1 MEQLYNYLPREL
13 ITFVL
18 VTLFSLLI
26 GLSQRRISLKREG
39 ETTLFG
45 TDRTFTFIGI
55 LGYLLYIL
63 DPTDMRLFMGGGAVL
78 GLLLG
83 LNYYVKQSQ
92 FHVFG
97 VTTIIIALIT
107 YCLAPIVS
115 TQPSWFYVMV
125 IVTVLLLTELKHTF
139 TEFAQRM
146 KNDEM
151 ITLAKFLAISGII
164 LPMLPH
170 KNLIPDI
177 NLTPYSI
184 WLATVVVSGI
194 SYLSYLLKR
203 YVFHESGVLV
213 SGIIGGLYSSTATIS
228 VLARKSRKASEQE
241 ANEYVAAMLL
251 AVSMMLGV
259 LAMPASAAAQQP
271 ESTAVV
277 SEELSDAAA
286 LSAAEDENDIVNI
299 RIRATGNLVYGSDYK
314 LEVETRPENTQYI
327 AVVLGTSGEAYGYV
341 TLMISEKLRT
351 LLKLIPLPKKMS
363 QTPDQAEEFNVYS
376 YLKQLI
382 DGNDVGVLLRV
393 ADEVVSVMDT
403 VSFFVP
409 ASYLTTVKNVSNGMK
424 LTLSL
429 IRKYL
434 PEGALSRIYLDEQP
448 KDSGKYVAGAI
459 ALESS
464 DINAAGFAMFKIK
477 PKTEN
482 VSLSWAADAPSSLT
496 VSQLQSTDLTAKVIS
511 DGQVAENGKVSYTYK
526 KKSFLCFSSKING
539 VPTEP
544 GTYTQTAKAGG
555 NYSCG
560 SISRTITVTAD
571 PQPAAA
577 PAAEQPAA

>member
-1 MEQLYNYLPREL
+1 MDMEQLYSYVPREL
-13 ITFVL
+13 VTFVL

-107 YCLAPIVS
+107 YCMAPIVA
-115 TQPSWFYVMV
+115 TQPSWFYVMMV
-125 IVTVLLLTELKHTF
+125 VTVLLFTEVVTVLLLTELKHTF

-203 YVFHESGVLV
+203 YVFHESGTLV

-241 ANEYVAAMLL
+241 ATDYVAAMLL
-251 AVSMMLGV
+251 AVSMMFLRFMI
-259 LAMPASAAAQQP
+259 LILIFSREIFLSIYPYLLTM
-271 ESTAVV
+271 AVV
-277 SEELSDAAA
+277 AAIVAWFIHSRQKRPEDQPAETEEDDSSNPLEFKVALIFAVLFVIFTFLTHYTLVYAGTGGLNLLSFVSGFSDITPFILNLLQNTGSVAA
-286 LSAAEDENDIVNI
+286 LIITACSMQAIISNIMVNMFYALFFAGKGSKLRPWI
-299 RIRATGNLVYGSDYK
+299 LGGFGVVIACNLV
-314 LEVETRPENTQYI
+314 LLLFFYI
-327 AVVLGTSGEAYGYV
+327 
-341 TLMISEKLRT
+341 
-351 LLKLIPLPKKMS
+351 
-363 QTPDQAEEFNVYS
+363 
-376 YLKQLI
+376 
-382 DGNDVGVLLRV
+382 
-393 ADEVVSVMDT
+393 
-403 VSFFVP
+403 
-409 ASYLTTVKNVSNGMK
+409 
-424 LTLSL
+424 
-429 IRKYL
+429 
-434 PEGALSRIYLDEQP
+434 
-448 KDSGKYVAGAI
+448 
-459 ALESS
+459 
-464 DINAAGFAMFKIK
+464 
-477 PKTEN
+477 
-482 VSLSWAADAPSSLT
+482 
-496 VSQLQSTDLTAKVIS
+496 
-511 DGQVAENGKVSYTYK
+511 
-526 KKSFLCFSSKING
+526 
-539 VPTEP
+539 
-544 GTYTQTAKAGG
+544 
-555 NYSCG
+555 
-560 SISRTITVTAD
+560 
-571 PQPAAA
+571 
-577 PAAEQPAA
+577 

>member
-1 MEQLYNYLPREL
+1 MDMEQLYSYVPREL
-13 ITFVL
+13 VTFVL

-107 YCLAPIVS
+107 YCMAPIVA

-125 IVTVLLLTELKHTF
+125 VVTVLLLTELKHTF

-203 YVFHESGVLV
+203 YVFHESGTLV

-241 ANEYVAAMLL
+241 ATAMLL
-251 AVSMMLGV
+251 AVSMMFLRFMI
-259 LAMPASAAAQQP
+259 LILIFSREIFLSIYPYLLTM
-271 ESTAVV
+271 AVV
-277 SEELSDAAA
+277 AAIVAWFIHSRQKRPEDQPAETEEDDSSNPLEFKVALIFAVLFVIFTFLTHYTLVYAGTGGLNLLSFVSGFSDITPFILNLLQNTGSVAA
-286 LSAAEDENDIVNI
+286 LIITACSMQAIISNIMVNMFYALFFAGKGSKLRPWI
-299 RIRATGNLVYGSDYK
+299 LGGFGVVIACNLV
-314 LEVETRPENTQYI
+314 LLLFFYI
-327 AVVLGTSGEAYGYV
+327 
-341 TLMISEKLRT
+341 
-351 LLKLIPLPKKMS
+351 
-363 QTPDQAEEFNVYS
+363 
-376 YLKQLI
+376 
-382 DGNDVGVLLRV
+382 
-393 ADEVVSVMDT
+393 
-403 VSFFVP
+403 
-409 ASYLTTVKNVSNGMK
+409 
-424 LTLSL
+424 
-429 IRKYL
+429 
-434 PEGALSRIYLDEQP
+434 
-448 KDSGKYVAGAI
+448 
-459 ALESS
+459 
-464 DINAAGFAMFKIK
+464 
-477 PKTEN
+477 
-482 VSLSWAADAPSSLT
+482 
-496 VSQLQSTDLTAKVIS
+496 
-511 DGQVAENGKVSYTYK
+511 
-526 KKSFLCFSSKING
+526 
-539 VPTEP
+539 
-544 GTYTQTAKAGG
+544 
-555 NYSCG
+555 
-560 SISRTITVTAD
+560 
-571 PQPAAA
+571 
-577 PAAEQPAA
+577 

>member
-1 MEQLYNYLPREL
+1 MDMEQLYSYVPREL
-13 ITFVL
+13 VTFVL

-107 YCLAPIVS
+107 YCMAPIVA

-125 IVTVLLLTELKHTF
+125 VVTVLLLTELKHTF

-203 YVFHESGVLV
+203 YVFHESGTLV

-228 VLARKSRKASEQE
+228 VLARKSRKASEQQ
-241 ANEYVAAMLL
+241 ATDYVAAMLL
-251 AVSMMLGV
+251 AVSMMFLRFMI
-259 LAMPASAAAQQP
+259 LILIFSREIFLSIYPYLLTM
-271 ESTAVV
+271 AVV
-277 SEELSDAAA
+277 AAIVAWFIHSRQKRPEDQPAETEEDDSSNPLEFKVALIFAVLFVIFTFLTHYTLVYAGTGGLNLLSFVSGFSDITPFILNLLQNTGSVAA
-286 LSAAEDENDIVNI
+286 LIITACSMQAIISNIMVNMFYALFFAGKGSKLRPWI
-299 RIRATGNLVYGSDYK
+299 LGGFGVVIACNLV
-314 LEVETRPENTQYI
+314 LLLFFYI
-327 AVVLGTSGEAYGYV
+327 
-341 TLMISEKLRT
+341 
-351 LLKLIPLPKKMS
+351 
-363 QTPDQAEEFNVYS
+363 
-376 YLKQLI
+376 
-382 DGNDVGVLLRV
+382 
-393 ADEVVSVMDT
+393 
-403 VSFFVP
+403 
-409 ASYLTTVKNVSNGMK
+409 
-424 LTLSL
+424 
-429 IRKYL
+429 
-434 PEGALSRIYLDEQP
+434 
-448 KDSGKYVAGAI
+448 
-459 ALESS
+459 
-464 DINAAGFAMFKIK
+464 
-477 PKTEN
+477 
-482 VSLSWAADAPSSLT
+482 
-496 VSQLQSTDLTAKVIS
+496 
-511 DGQVAENGKVSYTYK
+511 
-526 KKSFLCFSSKING
+526 
-539 VPTEP
+539 
-544 GTYTQTAKAGG
+544 
-555 NYSCG
+555 
-560 SISRTITVTAD
+560 
-571 PQPAAA
+571 
-577 PAAEQPAA
+577 

>member
-13 ITFVL
+13 VTFVL

-63 DPTDMRLFMGGGAVL
+63 DPMDMRLFMGGGAIL

-107 YCLAPIVS
+107 YCIAPIVA

-164 LPMLPH
+164 LPMLPN

-203 YVFHESGVLV
+203 YVFHESGILV
-213 SGIIGGLYSSTATIS
+213 SGIVGGLYSSTATIS

-241 ANEYVAAMLL
+241 
-251 AVSMMLGV
+251 
-259 LAMPASAAAQQP
+259 
-271 ESTAVV
+271 
-277 SEELSDAAA
+277 
-286 LSAAEDENDIVNI
+286 ND
-299 RIRATGNLVYGSDYK
+299 K
-314 LEVETRPENTQYI
+314 TR
-327 AVVLGTSGEAYGYV
+327 
-341 TLMISEKLRT
+341 
-351 LLKLIPLPKKMS
+351 
-363 QTPDQAEEFNVYS
+363 
-376 YLKQLI
+376 
-382 DGNDVGVLLRV
+382 
-393 ADEVVSVMDT
+393 
-403 VSFFVP
+403 
-409 ASYLTTVKNVSNGMK
+409 
-424 LTLSL
+424 
-429 IRKYL
+429 
-434 PEGALSRIYLDEQP
+434 
-448 KDSGKYVAGAI
+448 
-459 ALESS
+459 
-464 DINAAGFAMFKIK
+464 
-477 PKTEN
+477 EN
-482 VSLSWAADAPSSLT
+482 VSIIMEKVGSLETVVNYLQKALQALLRDRIIQMYNYYYKDAGYIPMYARESL
-496 VSQLQSTDLTAKVIS
+496 DHMY
-511 DGQVAENGKVSYTYK
+511 EEYK
-526 KKSFLCFSSKING
+526 NLGGNG
-539 VPTEP
+539 VIDSLVAKLKTLDIEP
-544 GTYTQTAKAGG
+544 VDDSSD
-555 NYSCG
+555 N
-560 SISRTITVTAD
+560 
-571 PQPAAA
+571 
-577 PAAEQPAA
+577 